1 MNAILFFIILMT
13 LWSIVHKNIYTIEL
27 KGKRGWIIYL
37 ISGVIFSVMITLF
50 QFYVFRNQ
58 YGSLKDNVE
67 SIVIMII
74 CAFAVFIGYP
84 IVRNKINAMSE
95 TK

>member
-1 MNAILFFIILMT
+1 MDGILFFIVLMIIWR
-13 LWSIVHKNIYTIEL
+13 LVHKCIYTQEL
-27 KGKRGWIIYL
+27 KGKRGWIIYI
-37 ISGVIFSVMITLF
+37 ISGVIFSMMITLL
-50 QFYVFRNQ
+50 QFYAFREQ

-67 SIVIMII
+67 SIIIMSV